1 MKATVA
7 AFAALRLWP
16 DTAAAEHVSPA
27 DAEAPRGGEDQSIH
41 DAVCV
46 VILKSESLVCRLRSV
61 SHAAF
66 VARQGTG

>member
-1 MKATVA
+1 M
-7 AFAALRLWP
+7 
-16 DTAAAEHVSPA
+16 SPA